1 MYGGVVSITGI
12 LACPSPILV
21 FSSCHL
27 ASFITSVGDGSC
39 KHLADISH
47 FAYITEGCSYIQTG
61 CIWPS
66 APPSLLLAPPPPL
79 ATSSLRVYV
88 HLLLYSF
95 GCTVCM
101 ESKLITPI
109 GPLGCPHIQTKQI
122 KFPTAIL
129 VAAAAERDL
138 KTTKLM
144 LGKTDYKPVTV
155 SAYQSPIS
163 EEADA

>member
-1 MYGGVVSITGI
+1 MYGGVVSIAGI
-12 LACPSPILV
+12 LACPFPILV

-39 KHLADISH
+39 KHLADRSH

-66 APPSLLLAPPPPL
+66 APPPPTSLLH
-79 ATSSLRVYV
+79 VYA

-95 GCTVCM
+95 GCIVCM

-109 GPLGCPHIQTKQI
+109 GSLGCPHIQTKQI
-122 KFPTAIL
+122 KLPSAIL
-129 VAAAAERDL
+129 EAVAAERDL

-163 EEADA
+163 EEAEAQDWA